1 MPQFSSLATQ
11 SQVATPFQHLIFTL
25 MAAGPAGED
34 ETAAAEAA
42 GRGRRGTRAPQS
54 SARTRTPAAAVGAQT
69 NGRPT
74 PSRREFTRETAR
86 GRGRREEAPPRPP
99 APAYLAA
106 RGAACLQLQ
115 PQRRAGRSETTATA
129 AGTSPRLPPSPDPSA
144 HAPRPQPIA
153 GRARDAAP
161 EVTGRRADARAR
173 AEADSA
179 PAMADKMDMSLDD
192 IIKLNRSQRG
202 GRGGGRGR
210 GRAGSQGGRGGGAQA
225 AARVS
230 RGGGPI
236 RNRAALVRGAAGGGG
251 RNRPA
256 PYSRPK
262 QLPDK
267 WQHDLFDSGFGG
279 GAGVETGGKLLV
291 SNLDFGVSDADIQ
304 ELFAEFGTLK
314 KAAVHYDRSGR
325 SLGTAD
331 VHFERKA
338 DALKAMKQY
347 NGVPLDGRPM
357 NIQLVTSQIDT
368 QRRPVQSVNRGG
380 MTRTRGSGGF
390 GGTRRGARGGSRG
403 RGRGTGRSSKQQI
416 SAEELDAQLD
426 AYNARMDT
434 S

>member
-1 MPQFSSLATQ
+1 
-11 SQVATPFQHLIFTL
+11 
-25 MAAGPAGED
+25 
-34 ETAAAEAA
+34 
-42 GRGRRGTRAPQS
+42 
-54 SARTRTPAAAVGAQT
+54 
-69 NGRPT
+69 
-74 PSRREFTRETAR
+74 
-86 GRGRREEAPPRPP
+86 
-99 APAYLAA
+99 
-106 RGAACLQLQ
+106 
-115 PQRRAGRSETTATA
+115 
-129 AGTSPRLPPSPDPSA
+129 
-144 HAPRPQPIA
+144 
-153 GRARDAAP
+153 
-161 EVTGRRADARAR
+161 
-173 AEADSA
+173 
-179 PAMADKMDMSLDD
+179 MADKMDMSLDD

-202 GRGGGRGR
+202 
-210 GRAGSQGGRGGGAQA
+210 
-225 AARVS
+225 VN
-230 RGGGPI
+230 RGGGPM
-236 RNRAALVRGAAGGGG
+236 RNRPAIAPGAAGGGG

-357 NIQLVTSQIDT
+357 NIQLVTSQIET
-368 QRRPVQSVNRGG
+368 QRRPAQSVNRGG
-380 MTRTRGSGGF
+380 MTRNRGSGGF
-390 GGTRRGARGGSRG
+390 GGGGSRG
-403 RGRGTGRSSKQQI
+403 RGRGTGRNSKQQL

>member
-1 MPQFSSLATQ
+1 ATGQ
-11 SQVATPFQHLIFTL
+11 A
-25 MAAGPAGED
+25 
-34 ETAAAEAA
+34 
-42 GRGRRGTRAPQS
+42 
-54 SARTRTPAAAVGAQT
+54 
-69 NGRPT
+69 
-74 PSRREFTRETAR
+74 
-86 GRGRREEAPPRPP
+86 
-99 APAYLAA
+99 
-106 RGAACLQLQ
+106 
-115 PQRRAGRSETTATA
+115 
-129 AGTSPRLPPSPDPSA
+129 
-144 HAPRPQPIA
+144 
-153 GRARDAAP
+153 
-161 EVTGRRADARAR
+161 
-173 AEADSA
+173 
-179 PAMADKMDMSLDD
+179 
-192 IIKLNRSQRG
+192 G
-202 GRGGGRGR
+202 GRGCRGR
-210 GRAGSQGGRGGGAQA
+210 QEVARRPGPGGGDPPAFVSPGRWASWRGREVRWREPRSCGPA
-225 AARVS
+225 AS
-230 RGGGPI
+230 RAAWAGEGRLRPGGPSDP
-236 RNRAALVRGAAGGGG
+236 G
-251 RNRPA
+251 RESWGEPG
-256 PYSRPK
+256 PK

-368 QRRPVQSVNRGG
+368 QRRPAQSVNRGG
-380 MTRTRGSGGF
+380 MTRNRGSGGF
-390 GGTRRGARGGSRG
+390 GGGGGTRRGARGGSRG
-403 RGRGTGRSSKQQI
+403 RGRGASRSSKQQL